1 MHLFD
6 HHGYEEQTSCN
17 LMETE
22 QLTTKWKMGHDRNWE
37 RNWKFPKIEQKGMN
51 SIPNL
56 MGHNKG
62 EASS

>member
-1 MHLFD
+1 
-6 HHGYEEQTSCN
+6 
-17 LMETE
+17 
-22 QLTTKWKMGHDRNWE
+22 MGHDRNWE